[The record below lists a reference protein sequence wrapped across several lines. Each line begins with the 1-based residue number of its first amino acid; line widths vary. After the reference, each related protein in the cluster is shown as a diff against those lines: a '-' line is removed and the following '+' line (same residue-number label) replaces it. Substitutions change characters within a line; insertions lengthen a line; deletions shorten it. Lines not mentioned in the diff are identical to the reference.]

1 MKKAIGVL
9 VLIISVV
16 YAHAQADFPKD
27 SSMFKT
33 LGWWEIRQ
41 KDSLYTSI
49 GHRYMAGSNLLI
61 ESIYANDSQR
71 FHLHNEYK
79 CSNSYY
85 TIYIKEYSMYL
96 RRGIDSI
103 HAISNSYLSISKC
116 LDNTIYAYV
125 DMCESISFSFY
136 NYSKDFVSDK
146 LDRNCI
152 RLSIGK
158 DEMIEQFNAK
168 GSDDYPD
175 KIITT
180 IFTRLNEDE
189 VKADTKHDLQ
199 RIFSDRFGLSF
210 IKSQDEL
217 LEYYA
222 KLPKDSYYY
231 SCKEK
236 LETLSYLVKNFEGRW
251 KYSNIQ
257 NGESAE
263 LKAVN
268 LNGTAVLFVADTEI
282 SAETELLP
290 TAYFTYNSAD
300 MTDWAWKMV
309 TKSKVKVPNLLLK
322 FNINGLGLADKTGNI
337 MYIPTY
343 MYIYDNKEKE
353 SYEIYRRLF
362 YSTFIKKVSN
372 KYYFKSYVRYNE
384 EVLDVAKMRLGKRF
398 RDVYL
403 KWEINEDFS
412 VVDEYLD
419 LCDGNGWQHT
429 VKFEKIK

>member
-1 MKKAIGVL
+1 M
-9 VLIISVV
+9 
-16 YAHAQADFPKD
+16 
-27 SSMFKT
+27 
-33 LGWWEIRQ
+33 
-41 KDSLYTSI
+41 
-49 GHRYMAGSNLLI
+49 
-61 ESIYANDSQR
+61 
-71 FHLHNEYK
+71 
-79 CSNSYY
+79 
-85 TIYIKEYSMYL
+85 
-96 RRGIDSI
+96 
-103 HAISNSYLSISKC
+103 
-116 LDNTIYAYV
+116 
-125 DMCESISFSFY
+125 
-136 NYSKDFVSDK
+136 SDK

-199 RIFSDRFGLSF
+199 RIFSDRFDLSF

>member
-71 FHLHNEYK
+71 FHLHNAYK

-152 RLSIGK
+152 RISIEK
-158 DEMIEQFNAK
+158 DRMIKQLNVKEID
-168 GSDDYPD
+168 SWPD

>member
-71 FHLHNEYK
+71 FHLHNTYK

-96 RRGIDSI
+96 RRGINSI
-103 HAISNSYLSISKC
+103 HETSNDYVSISKC
-116 LDNTIYAYV
+116 SGNSIYSYV
-125 DMCESISFSFY
+125 DICESISFSFY
-136 NYSKDFVSDK
+136 SYSKDFVSDK

-322 FNINGLGLADKTGNI
+322 FNIDGLGLADKTGNI

>member
-33 LGWWEIRQ
+33 LGWWEISQ

-61 ESIYANDSQR
+61 ENIYANDSQR

-96 RRGIDSI
+96 RRGINSI
-103 HAISNSYLSISKC
+103 HETSNDYVSISKC
-116 LDNTIYAYV
+116 SGNSIYSYV
-125 DMCESISFSFY
+125 DICESISFSFY
-136 NYSKDFVSDK
+136 SYSKDFVSDK